1 MLADDDLSAEVGR
14 LSVNINPKTTRTIL
28 ALLAVAV
35 AVLVVFQ
42 LVTREAY
49 EESARREIQRETVT
63 KQP

>member
-1 MLADDDLSAEVGR
+1 
-14 LSVNINPKTTRTIL
+14 VNINPKTTRTIL